1 MSKRESFRKGVESQ
15 LHKRDHIGVQDFVL
29 LENYKSENAFFAN
42 LQKRFRA
49 NLIYVSKFPQIP
61 NINIY

>member
-1 MSKRESFRKGVESQ
+1 MAKRESFRKGVESQ

-29 LENYKSENAFFAN
+29 LENYKSENAFLAN

-49 NLIYVSKFPQIP
+49 NLIYVSCLDRELEKLC
-61 NINIY
+61 